1 MTNWDLYLPATQLA
15 LNSKPNASQKTSP
28 SSLVFGMN
36 INDFGDY
43 SKSESKL
50 YDEDALYKRLQVI
63 QNVVRPE
70 VNKIYQKTQEKRT
83 KRSNAKKRLTAPIPI
98 GAQVMVRD
106 PTKSTKHQPYWF
118 GPFCVVKQTRG
129 KTYILQNTD
138 KSLYPRELPR
148 DQLKVI
154 DAHANVPVDDIYTV
168 EKILN
173 HRGPASKR
181 QFLIKWQGFPT
192 SENTW
197 EPESNLLTCQQLLRN
212 YWSKCG
218 KVDVQEEAKENT
230 KGDTDTSVPDASVPD
245 ASGADTSGNAD
256 ASGPDASGPSDAT
269 TDANSRPARR
279 YRRLPERFR

>member
-1 MTNWDLYLPATQLA
+1 M
-15 LNSKPNASQKTSP
+15 
-28 SSLVFGMN
+28 
-36 INDFGDY
+36 
-43 SKSESKL
+43 
-50 YDEDALYKRLQVI
+50 
-63 QNVVRPE
+63 
-70 VNKIYQKTQEKRT
+70 
-83 KRSNAKKRLTAPIPI
+83 
-98 GAQVMVRD
+98 
-106 PTKSTKHQPYWF
+106 
-118 GPFCVVKQTRG
+118 
-129 KTYILQNTD
+129 
-138 KSLYPRELPR
+138 PR

-218 KVDVQEEAKENT
+218 KVDVQEEAKENA
-230 KGDTDTSVPDASVPD
+230 KGDTDASVPD